1 MKLTAEQAIKLTIGE
16 IWTDHYLPE
25 KAARRRA
32 NTVEGYVSSVELHV
46 LPRWGELTIP
56 ELDRD
61 DIQNWVDELTQTDAG
76 PGGAWKSYKCLRQIV
91 NWAIDKWLL
100 MVGNA
105 TRGIEKP
112 RSPIYHAP
120 TLTSRRLT
128 RLVKG
133 LEGFEF
139 APTII
144 IQSAIGTRPGENYA
158 LDWRDIGWR
167 DGAVRITKT
176 LQQVKGEL
184 CIYPT
189 KTESGERIAYLPKW
203 ALDALHAVW
212 AALGRPKGRIIGDA
226 KPSRVRYAVKQWL
239 AVHKLPKISIQ
250 NLRHTFAT
258 LCVEAGVAIEV
269 VAAILG
275 HSSVATSYRYYVKS
289 TKRAQRKAQTRLAKV
304 LNPSIKLVPIAPS
317 SPIEVLPMAA

>member
-1 MKLTAEQAIKLTIGE
+1 MKLTAEQATKLTIGE
-16 IWTDHYLPE
+16 IWSDHYLPE
-25 KAARRRA
+25 KTNRRQA
-32 NTVEGYVSSVELHV
+32 DTVEGYVSSANRHM
-46 LPRWGELTIP
+46 LPRWGALTIA

-61 DIQNWVDELTQTDAG
+61 DIQDWVDELAKTDAG
-76 PGGAWKSYKCLRQIV
+76 PGGAWKAYKCLRQIA

-112 RSPIYHAP
+112 RKPIYHAP

-128 RLVKG
+128 RLLKG
-133 LEGFEF
+133 IEGFRY
-139 APTII
+139 APTVI

-176 LQQVKGEL
+176 LQQVKGAL
-184 CIYPT
+184 HVYPT
-189 KTESGERIAYLPKW
+189 KTEAGERIAYLPKW
-203 ALDALHAVW
+203 ALDALHDTWV
-212 AALGRPKGRIIGDA
+212 ALGRPKGRIIGDV
-226 KPSRVRYAVKQWL
+226 KPSKVRYAFKRWL
-239 AVHKLPKISIQ
+239 QSHRLPKISMQ

-275 HSSVATSYRYYVKS
+275 HSNVATSYRYYVKS
-289 TKRAQRKAQTRLAKV
+289 TKRAQRKAQTKLAKV
-304 LNPSIKLVPIAPS
+304 LRPTVKLIPIAPS
-317 SPIEVLPMAA
+317 GPIEALKMAA